1 VNHQS
6 IAVAASIFP
15 IPYPGLSDEGIE
27 EFATPGAP
35 LPQRREAGG
44 WGVADQYM
52 DLKQILEI
60 LGREHVAGDE
70 MTGAFL
76 EDAVATFSNNPA
88 IATNAIRQLQTDDP
102 SGFALAAV
110 RLLVSSEEKSPGVQY
125 VAGLMFAGNI
135 LIDPLLDER
144 VLALD
149 AAISLARNLATAE
162 PLLDVRL
169 VRKML
174 ANCGGDVRAI
184 KSSMAL
190 RVLRL
195 VEAISDCSRLSSY
208 FVQLM
213 RHPSSEVRSKVALL
227 MGRANLNLARIKS
240 FLASDDSR
248 LRANAVESLW
258 GRGEADVQ
266 ALFREASKDPRGRV
280 AINALLGLCKAGDRD
295 AVARLIHFASSEN
308 PIVRAGAAWAMG
320 ETGNVK
326 FEETLRKLEQDPD
339 VKVTAM
345 VARSL
350 KKVLPRESAAP
361 ASPAGAAAANPPAVG
376 PESSKVEEQ
385 A

>member
-1 VNHQS
+1 
-6 IAVAASIFP
+6 
-15 IPYPGLSDEGIE
+15 
-27 EFATPGAP
+27 
-35 LPQRREAGG
+35 
-44 WGVADQYM
+44 M

-60 LGREHVAGDE
+60 LGREHIAGDE

-88 IATNAIRQLQTDDP
+88 VATNAIRQLQTDDP

-110 RLLVSSEEKSPGVQY
+110 RLLTSSEEKSAGVQY
-125 VAGLMFAGNI
+125 VAGLMFAGNL

-174 ANCGGDVRAI
+174 AHCGGDVRAI
-184 KSSMAL
+184 KTALAL

-227 MGRANLNLARIKS
+227 MGRANLNLSRVKS
-240 FLASDDSR
+240 FLSSEDSR
-248 LRANAVESLW
+248 LRANALESLW
-258 GRGEADVQ
+258 GRCEPDVQ
-266 ALFREASKDPRGRV
+266 ALFREAAKDARARV
-280 AINALLGLCKAGDRD
+280 AINALLGLSKAGDQE
-295 AVARLIHFASSEN
+295 AGERLLRLAGSDN
-308 PIVRAGAAWAMG
+308 PIIRSGAAWAMG
-320 ETGNVK
+320 AAGDPVFAEA
-326 FEETLRKLEQDPD
+326 LARLESDPD
-339 VKVTAM
+339 LKVKAM
-345 VARSL
+345 ARRSGTKL
-350 KKVLPRESAAP
+350 RAPAPPGPPAAP
-361 ASPAGAAAANPPAVG
+361 AMTPPAAPQAI
-376 PESSKVEEQ
+376 PECTPEGSSEASAEASAGEVS
-385 A
+385 